1 MFGGKISR
9 KTDGADHVMVVS
21 IRPIVLGNMPPEGE
35 ERNYEKV
42 AFMVQT
48 PIKVLGDVNVGDFL
62 IPSGMDNGLA
72 IAVSRDRIR
81 VDQLKQVIGVAWDDN
96 KEIYGLVN
104 AAVGL
109 TTADVSSVMERQYT
123 SLTKAEDRIQ
133 NLTAQ
138 NRTLEN
144 QVAELTSQIGQLQ
157 TSLANADARSLET
170 LRLVEAMA
178 ARLESAESGFARLP

>member
-42 AFMVQT
+42 AFMGQT